1 MIIYKDIDEMGDYI
15 LLLKATEWT
24 ERTILCVCNNTR
36 ELDTAADAVGCA
48 LDALGYEYR
57 MINNI

>member
-24 ERTILCVCNNTR
+24 ERTILCVCKDTR
-36 ELDTAADAVGCA
+36 ELNTAAEAVGCA

-57 MINNI
+57 MINNL